1 MGILTVTTFVTLDG
15 VMQAPGAPEEDKA
28 GGFKHGG
35 WSFPYSS
42 VDADFGEFMMGVFDK
57 PEAFLL
63 GRITYQIFT
72 GHWPRVTDPAD
83 PIAAKLNALPK
94 YIASRTL
101 AKAEWNNSTIIR
113 DVASEVGKLKQQYR
127 GEVQVHGSAGLLQ
140 TLLSHDLIDAFNVL
154 THPIVLGS
162 GKRLFGEGAVP
173 STLKLISSQAC
184 KSGIVMSRYER
195 AGKPTYGS
203 FALDA

>member
-15 VMQAPGAPEEDKA
+15 VMQAPGGPEEDTA
-28 GGFKHGG
+28 GGFAHGG

-42 VDADFGEFMMGVFDK
+42 ADADFGAFMMGVFVK

-63 GRITYQIFT
+63 GRTTYQVFA

-94 YIASRTL
+94 YVASRTL
-101 AKAEWNNSTIIR
+101 AKADWNNTTIIR
-113 DVASEVGKLKQQYR
+113 DVASEVSKLKQQHK
-127 GEVQVHGSAGLLQ
+127 GELQVHGSAGLLQ
-140 TLLSHDLIDAFNVL
+140 TLLQHDLIDAFNVL
-154 THPIVLGS
+154 TYPVVLGS
-162 GKRLFGEGAVP
+162 GKRLFGEGAAP
-173 STLKLISSQAC
+173 AALKLISSRAG

-203 FALDA
+203 FALDP

>member
-15 VMQAPGAPEEDKA
+15 VMQAPGGPEEDPSR
-28 GGFKHGG
+28 GFSHGG

-42 VDADFGEFMMGVFDK
+42 ADADFGSFMMGVFDK

-63 GRITYQIFT
+63 GRTTYQVFA

-83 PIAAKLNALPK
+83 PVAGKLNALPK
-94 YIASRTL
+94 YVASRTL
-101 AKAEWNNSTIIR
+101 AKADWNNTAIIR
-113 DVASEVGKLKQQYR
+113 DVAGEVAKLKQRIQ
-127 GEVQVHGSAGLLQ
+127 GEIQVHGSAGLLQ
-140 TLLSHDLIDAFNVL
+140 TLLQHDLIDAFNVL
-154 THPIVLGS
+154 TYPVLLGS
-162 GKRLFGEGAVP
+162 GKRLFGEGTVP
-173 STLKLISSQAC
+173 AALKLVSSRTG
-184 KSGIVMSRYER
+184 KTGIVMSRYER